1 MSDGADIF
9 SKIPELGY
17 SETAPPTDV
26 KAFDA
31 ILAAR
36 RSVRV
41 YGPEPVP
48 AEVIRHALSAALLAP
63 NSSNLQCW
71 EFQWV
76 KSLEKK
82 RLLAKFCFNQP
93 AARTA
98 QELIVCIA
106 RPQKWRE
113 HAQQMLQH
121 FDQSK
126 TPVPKSARAYYAKLA
141 PFVYTQ
147 GFLGTLGFLKKI
159 LFFIRGLTQIT
170 PREPTSWSE
179 MRIWANKS
187 CALACQ
193 NFMLGIS
200 AQGFDTCPMEGF
212 DSKRVKKLLSLGC
225 KDDIVMVISVGR
237 RAPNGVYGPRLRFP
251 EAQFIKEV

>member
-1 MSDGADIF
+1 MGDGADIF

-17 SETAPPTDV
+17 SEAPPATDS

-48 AEVIRHALSAALLAP
+48 AHVIRHALSCALLAP

-71 EFQWV
+71 EFHWV
-76 KSLEKK
+76 KSPEKK
-82 RLLAKFCFNQP
+82 RLLAIFCFNQP

-98 QELIVCIA
+98 QELVVCIA

-121 FDQSK
+121 FDQST

-147 GFLGTLGFLKKI
+147 GFLGILGLLKKI
-159 LFFIRGLTQIT
+159 LFFIRGIRQIT

-225 KDDIVMVISVGR
+225 KDDIVMVISIGR